1 MPFSTEI
8 LTTQQ
13 VLNIISDASVL
24 FVLAAGLA
32 VIFGL
37 MNVINFA
44 HGGFIAIGAYAA
56 SIVTAQDMSPWLF
69 IPAGLLFGAVSGFIV
84 ERVFMRLLY
93 QRPWD
98 TILATIGLQLVI
110 VAVISLIFG
119 LGNRYVNSPVSGQL
133 DLGFAHYSPYRV
145 LVVGVAIVLAAA
157 WIFVERRTQY
167 GLIARAV
174 MANDGLASG
183 LGIDTQRVRQV
194 TFVVGCALAGM
205 AGAVIAP
212 LSAVQPNM
220 GDSYLVSAFLVVLI
234 AGSSVLGVALA
245 SLILGGTGSWI
256 TFISSPIVGSLAV
269 IVLAAAILRIIPG
282 GFHGLHVSGEK
293 LARLRNKVGGR
304 S

>member
-1 MPFSTEI
+1 MPLSSQI

-13 VLNIISDASVL
+13 VLNIVSDASIL

-44 HGGFIAIGAYAA
+44 HGAFIAIGAYAA
-56 SIVTAQDMSPWLF
+56 SLVTAQGLSPWLF
-69 IPAGLLFGAVSGFIV
+69 IPAGLVFGAASGFIV

-93 QRPWD
+93 RRPWD
-98 TILATIGLQLVI
+98 TIIATIGLQLVI
-110 VAVISLIFG
+110 VALVSLVFG
-119 LGNRYVNSPVSGQL
+119 LGNRYVNSPLSGQM

-145 LVVGVAIVLAAA
+145 MVVGLALVLGTL
-157 WIFVERRTQY
+157 WILVERRTQY

-183 LGIDTQRVRQV
+183 LGIDTQKVRQV
-194 TFVVGCALAGM
+194 TFVAGCGLAGV

-212 LSAVQPNM
+212 ISAVQPNM

-234 AGSSVLGVALA
+234 AGSSILGVALA
-245 SLILGGTGSWI
+245 SLILGGTASWV
-256 TFISSPIVGSLAV
+256 TFVSSPIVGSLAV
-269 IVLAAAILRIIPG
+269 IVLAAAILRIVPS
-282 GFHGLHVSGEK
+282 GFHGLTVSGEM
-293 LARLRNKVGGR
+293 LARLRSVVSR
-304 S
+304 RP